1 MAQRVDIGIDPG
13 VPGDVQVALA
23 SALELQAQFLVTPI
37 VHPRYRRLVVLQS
50 ATQPRR
56 SEPLT
61 RSDLLLHSGQW
72 GQQILGKLSPWLQ
85 LDSPHDTV
93 RKSAEAAFRQEV
105 QFAAHLALHALLLPA
120 PSERCVNYAHCIN
133 QSVLQYPALQL
144 WVRVLLSPPARP
156 TDEAAGAPAGAP
168 GASAPWEC
176 WNRLRVLCEAHV
188 AASHHVE
195 RAGLPQLTSAT
206 AHRLTASSPPRP
218 AVGRT
223 PGSWLRSPTRDGQ
236 LSR

>member
-85 LDSPHDTV
+85 LDSPHDTARPASASLRSSRGCSRGCSASAAAATVAAAAVAAAAAAATATASISAQPQPYPKPHPTHTPSLTPSLTSTQV

-105 QFAAHLALHALLLPA
+105 QFASHLALHALLLPA
-120 PSERCVNYAHCIN
+120 PSERCVNYAH
-133 QSVLQYPALQL
+133 QP
-144 WVRVLLSPPARP
+144 
-156 TDEAAGAPAGAP
+156 
-168 GASAPWEC
+168 
-176 WNRLRVLCEAHV
+176 
-188 AASHHVE
+188 
-195 RAGLPQLTSAT
+195 
-206 AHRLTASSPPRP
+206 
-218 AVGRT
+218 
-223 PGSWLRSPTRDGQ
+223 
-236 LSR
+236 

>member
-1 MAQRVDIGIDPG
+1 MSQRVDIGVDPG

-23 SALELQAQFLVTPI
+23 SALEQQAQFLVTPI
-37 VHPRYRRLVVLQS
+37 VHPRYRRLVAPQS

-120 PSERCVNYAHCIN
+120 PSERCVNYAHCVN

-144 WVRVLLSPPARP
+144 WVRVLLAPPARA
-156 TDEAAGAPAGAP
+156 TAEQAAAPAAVP

-188 AASHHVE
+188 ALGAVLELGPDLPEDDAEIE
-195 RAGLPQLTSAT
+195 RWCGEPLRAVLLPT
-206 AHRLTASSPPRP
+206 AIFMTNKKGGA
-218 AVGRT
+218 
-223 PGSWLRSPTRDGQ
+223 RSC
-236 LSR
+236 